1 MIKLSDD
8 NKVQSISDDQ
18 ELAKALAGVTDDV
31 DALTKEDTAVSV
43 TYGQGLPQINN
54 PDPVAMPDPINS
66 PITTASP
73 SPVADY
79 SQGANQPAV
88 DPQLAGI
95 KQTVLE
101 ELRPLVDK
109 LEVSPEEKFNTY
121 LLLIR
126 STDDR
131 DLIAPAH
138 QTAKLITDESKRAQA
153 LLDIVREIDYLS
165 HPQR

>member
-43 TYGQGLPQINN
+43 NYGQGLPQINN
-54 PDPVAMPDPINS
+54 PDPVAMPDPIDS

>member
-8 NKVQSISDDQ
+8 NQVQAISDDQ

-31 DALTKEDTAVSV
+31 DALAKDATAIGVN
-43 TYGQGLPQINN
+43 YDQGLPQIDN
-54 PDPVAMPDPINS
+54 PDPVVMPDPISSPGMMVTPS
-66 PITTASP
+66 PI
-73 SPVADY
+73 ADY
-79 SQGANQPAV
+79 SQDTNQPAV
-88 DPQLAGI
+88 DPQLASI

>member
-43 TYGQGLPQINN
+43 NYGQDLPQINN

>member
-31 DALTKEDTAVSV
+31 DALTSDTTSVSV
-43 TYGQGLPQINN
+43 NYGQGLPQINN

-66 PITTASP
+66 PIMMASP

-79 SQGANQPAV
+79 SQGASQPAV

-109 LEVSPEEKFNTY
+109 LEVTPEEKFNTY

-138 QTAKLITDESKRAQA
+138 QTAKLINDESKRAQA

-165 HPQR
+165 NPQR

>member
-8 NKVQSISDDQ
+8 NQVQSISDDQ

-31 DALTKEDTAVSV
+31 DALTKEDTAVSAN
-43 TYGQGLPQINN
+43 YGQGLPQINN

>member
-31 DALTKEDTAVSV
+31 DALTKEDTAASV
-43 TYGQGLPQINN
+43 NYGQDLPQINN
-54 PDPVAMPDPINS
+54 PDPVAMPDPIDS

>member
-8 NKVQSISDDQ
+8 NQVQSISDDQ

-43 TYGQGLPQINN
+43 NYGQGLPQINN